1 MIETNPQEQITLLV
15 EAYGQMLST
24 LSPHDL
30 FPAILELS
38 ARFLTV
44 DAYAVWSLDPSDNAW
59 KIVANKN
66 LSDSYLQIPISA
78 ENQTIIIEKTM
89 VVADVLNTTVPGIAA
104 RHESYRAENIRSM
117 MVVPLWMHGKFSG
130 TIAFYHRSPYQFDE
144 RVIRL
149 ATAFGNLASSALSVS
164 NLYTAEQKARA
175 SAEAAEHAVQEE
187 LQKKQQIQE
196 ELRRREERFRALL
209 DKAMDIIS
217 IINLEGRMQYI
228 SPSITRVLGYEEND
242 LMNQIAFDYVH
253 PDDLQSILQAFG
265 AIVEQPGT
273 LQSATYRFKHRDGSW
288 RYLETRART
297 LFEDGEVNSIVAN
310 SRDVTERAEAEQAIY
325 THQAA
330 IEALNERLKR
340 AMVETHH
347 RVKNNLQIISAM
359 LDMRLM
365 ECTDSVPVE
374 DIRRLTS
381 HIRTLAEVHNLL
393 THEAKSDAV
402 AETISSKEMLE
413 RLLPLMREAAGRRQ
427 ITAHLEPAELSLRK
441 GTSLALITNE
451 LVSNAAKYGG
461 GEIGVRFV
469 VEGEEGIL
477 TVCDDGPGF
486 DEGFDPATEA
496 NTGLELVESLGRWDL
511 NGTVHYGNRPQGGA
525 CVTVKM
531 PL

>member
-1 MIETNPQEQITLLV
+1 
-15 EAYGQMLST
+15 
-24 LSPHDL
+24 
-30 FPAILELS
+30 
-38 ARFLTV
+38 
-44 DAYAVWSLDPSDNAW
+44 
-59 KIVANKN
+59 
-66 LSDSYLQIPISA
+66 
-78 ENQTIIIEKTM
+78 M
-89 VVADVLNTTVPGIAA
+89 VIADVLNTTVQGIAA
-104 RHESYRAENIRSM
+104 RHESYEAENIRSM

-130 TIAFYHRSPYQFDE
+130 TIVFYHRSPYQFDE

-164 NLYTAEQKARA
+164 NLYTAEQNARA
-175 SAEAAEHAVQEE
+175 SAEAE
-187 LQKKQQIQE
+187 LHERQRIQD
-196 ELRRREERFRALL
+196 ELRRREEHFRALL

-217 IINLEGRMQYI
+217 IIDFEGRMQYM
-228 SPSITRVLGYEEND
+228 SPSITRVLGYGENE
-242 LMNQIAFDYVH
+242 LINRVAFELVH
-253 PDDLQSILQAFG
+253 PDDLPMILRAFQA
-265 AIVEQPGT
+265 ILEQPGT
-273 LQSATYRFKHRDGSW
+273 LQSATYRFRHRDGSW

-297 LFEDGEVNSIVAN
+297 LFEDGEVSSIVAN
-310 SRDVTERAEAEQAIY
+310 SRDVTDRAEAEQAIFR
-325 THQAA
+325 HQSA
-330 IEALNERLKR
+330 IEALNERLQR

-393 THEAKSDAV
+393 THEAKNDAV

-427 ITAHLEPAELSLRK
+427 ITAHLESAELSLRK

-469 VEGEEGIL
+469 VKGEEGML

-511 NGTVHYGNRPQGGA
+511 NGTVHYGNRPEGGA
-525 CVTVKM
+525 CVTVRM